1 MNLDNLSDFIGQP
14 VIKVNKLF
22 RDNGWVFY
30 NSFNDYKFVWINKSI
45 KESVVLCTDFDFSS
59 DDMNECEVVV
69 DVVHFDGIYHE
80 NEPVLSIEE
89 ILLTEPQLEWVV
101 NYCIRQNEL
110 AKEGEIYF
118 YEVWSFVK
126 TKIHNLIGYYAKSKT
141 LANSRAWDTFHN
153 YLLDIT
159 PNTL

>member
-69 DVVHFDGIYHE
+69 DVVHFDGIF
-80 NEPVLSIEE
+80 SE
-89 ILLTEPQLEWVV
+89 ILRYLVKWQSH
-101 NYCIRQNEL
+101 R
-110 AKEGEIYF
+110 
-118 YEVWSFVK
+118 FVK
-126 TKIHNLIGYYAKSKT
+126 GCLRPPII
-141 LANSRAWDTFHN
+141 
-153 YLLDIT
+153 I
-159 PNTL
+159 